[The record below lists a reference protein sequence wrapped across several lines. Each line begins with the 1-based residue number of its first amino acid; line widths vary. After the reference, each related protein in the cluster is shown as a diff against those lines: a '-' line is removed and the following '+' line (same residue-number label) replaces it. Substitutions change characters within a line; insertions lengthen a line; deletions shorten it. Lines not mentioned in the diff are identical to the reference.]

1 VAQGGL
7 SRFRGP
13 GLRVAAAI
21 LAVTVLWL
29 GAPVVFRRLD
39 FFTVR
44 RVELQGVRQLLP
56 RTVTDALKLP
66 ARSNVF
72 DDLKPYGRRV
82 RALPGVVEAEVHRR
96 LPGTLV
102 VEVTEVEAIALA
114 MRGGR
119 LVPIGLDG
127 KVLPFDPAHFAPDLP
142 VASRADPLIAKLLGR
157 VREVDPDLFARVVA
171 AARVRDD
178 VVLDLGG
185 RRLWLRPDASAEVLR
200 AVMAVERDLGRKG
213 RGWAE
218 LDGRFAGQV
227 VVRWR
232 VA

>member
-1 VAQGGL
+1 ML
-7 SRFRGP
+7 
-13 GLRVAAAI
+13 AATI
-21 LAVTVLWL
+21 LWV
-29 GAPVVFRRLD
+29 GAPVVLRRLE
-39 FFTVR
+39 FFRVR
-44 RVELQGVRQLLP
+44 RVELQGVRQLAP

-66 ARSNVF
+66 GTSSVF
-72 DDLKPYGRRV
+72 DDLKPYARRV
-82 RALPGVVEAEVHRR
+82 QALPGVIGAEVHRR

-102 VEVTEVEAIALA
+102 VAVTEMEAIALA
-114 MRGGR
+114 SRGDR

-127 KVLPFDPAHFAPDLP
+127 KVLPFDPAQFAPDLP
-142 VASRADPLIAKLLGR
+142 VVNRADPLIAKLLGR
-157 VREVDPDLFARVVA
+157 VRDVDPDLFARVVS
-171 AARVRDD
+171 AARVRND

-185 RRLWLRPDASAEVLR
+185 RRLWLRPDASAEVMR

>member
-1 VAQGGL
+1 MAQGSL
-7 SRFRGP
+7 NRLRGP
-13 GLRVAAAI
+13 GARVAAVI
-21 LAVTVLWL
+21 LVVGVLWI
-29 GAPVVFRRLD
+29 GAPVGLRRLD
-39 FFTVR
+39 FFRVR
-44 RVELQGVRQLLP
+44 RVELQGVRQLTP

-66 ARSNVF
+66 PRSSVF
-72 DDLKPYGRRV
+72 DDLEPYGRRV
-82 RALPGVVEAEVHRR
+82 RALPGVIAADVHRR

-102 VEVTEVEAIALA
+102 VEVTEAEAVALA
-114 MRGGR
+114 IRGGR
-119 LVPIGLDG
+119 LVPMSRDG
-127 KVLPFDPAHFAPDLP
+127 KVLPFDPAHSAPDLP
-142 VASRADPLIAKLLGR
+142 VVARPDSLVAKLLGR
-157 VREVDPDLFARVVA
+157 VRNVDPALFARVVT
-171 AARVRDD
+171 AARVRGD

-185 RRLWLRPDASAEVLR
+185 WRLWLRPDASAEVMR